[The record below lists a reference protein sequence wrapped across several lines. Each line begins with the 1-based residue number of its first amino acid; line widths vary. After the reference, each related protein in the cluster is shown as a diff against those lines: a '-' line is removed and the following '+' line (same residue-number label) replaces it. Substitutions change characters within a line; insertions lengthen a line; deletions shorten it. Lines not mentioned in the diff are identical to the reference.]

1 MNGKYLAL
9 SGRIRQELEE
19 LANVVRRT
27 ERIWEQAG
35 RSSDDYYV
43 DATALNL
50 HGFYAGLERIFELIA
65 DGVDQAKPDGAH
77 WHQNLLRQMSVEMP
91 GVRPAVITPQSR
103 DQLNK
108 YRGFRHVV
116 RNVYTYNLDAALI
129 DLLVKQLPDV
139 AAKTGQALLDF
150 AALLEQIAAD

>member
-65 DGVDQAKPDGAH
+65 DGVDQAKPDGAR
-77 WHQNLLRQMSVEMP
+77 WHQNLLRQMAAEVP
-91 GVRPAVITPQSR
+91 GVRPAVITSQLR
-103 DQLNK
+103 DQLDK

-116 RNVYTYNLDAALI
+116 RNVYTYNLDATLI
-129 DLLVKQLPDV
+129 DHLVGQLPDV
-139 AAKTGQALLDF
+139 ATKAEEALRHFAVLLD
-150 AALLEQIAAD
+150 QIASD